1 MSYYSKNK
9 IFDNSRVNALM
20 DRFFFEAANA
30 IPDVDI
36 ATALCLTGKAAALLQ
51 DANFDEPACNNIILL
66 TNDPYIH
73 NSISEKLP
81 KLIEHS
87 GVVRLQGRTL
97 FYFPDAWLE
106 IWCQEGQIFTTRVNE
121 IVVQELKS
129 INPDFL

>member
-1 MSYYSKNK
+1 MSNYSKNK

-20 DRFFFEAANA
+20 DRFYFEAAKA
-30 IPDVDI
+30 IPDVDV

-51 DANFDEPACNNIILL
+51 DAHFDEPACNNIILL
-66 TNDPYIH
+66 TNDPYLH

-81 KLIEHS
+81 KLIDHS

-106 IWCQEGQIFTTRVNE
+106 VWYQEGRISITRINE
-121 IVVQELKS
+121 IVVQERKS